1 MSDSLS
7 IITHPYSYYTLL
19 GALDTKILEQ
29 CITNGTMSISHYSKN
44 EVIHFDGE
52 ICTHLEIVLEGK
64 VTVDRIDVSG
74 NILTIT
80 EFYPDEMIGGNLIFS
95 STPYYP
101 MTVSASETSTIFRIS
116 KNTVF
121 ELCMTN
127 RTFLKAY
134 LEDISN
140 HTLLLGDKIKHAI
153 KRSIRESLSAYLLQE
168 SLIQKSRIIKLK
180 ITKKALADRFGVQ
193 RTSISRELQKMKND
207 GLIDYDSKT
216 ITLINL

>member
-7 IITHPYSYYTLL
+7 TITHPYAYYTLL

-101 MTVSASETSTIFRIS
+101 MTVSASEASTIFRIS

-153 KRSIRESLSAYLLQE
+153 KRSIRESLCAYLLQE
-168 SLIQKSRIIKLK
+168 SLVQKSRIIKLK

>member
-7 IITHPYSYYTLL
+7 TITHPYAYYTLL

-101 MTVSASETSTIFRIS
+101 MTVSASEASTIFRIS

-168 SLIQKSRIIKLK
+168 SLVQKSRIIKLK

>member
-7 IITHPYSYYTLL
+7 TITHPYAYYTLL

-52 ICTHLEIVLEGK
+52 ICTHLEVVLEGK

-101 MTVSASETSTIFRIS
+101 MTVSASEASTIFRIS

-168 SLIQKSRIIKLK
+168 SLVQKSRIIKLK

>member
-7 IITHPYSYYTLL
+7 TITHPYAYYTLL
-19 GALDTKILEQ
+19 GTLDTKILEQ
-29 CITNGTMSISHYSKN
+29 CITNGTMSISDYSKN

-101 MTVSASETSTIFRIS
+101 MTVSASEASTIFRIS

-121 ELCMTN
+121 ELCMMN

-168 SLIQKSRIIKLK
+168 SLVQKSRTIRLR

-216 ITLINL
+216 ITIINL

>member
-1 MSDSLS
+1 
-7 IITHPYSYYTLL
+7 
-19 GALDTKILEQ
+19 
-29 CITNGTMSISHYSKN
+29 
-44 EVIHFDGE
+44 
-52 ICTHLEIVLEGK
+52 
-64 VTVDRIDVSG
+64 
-74 NILTIT
+74 
-80 EFYPDEMIGGNLIFS
+80 MIGGNLIFS
-95 STPYYP
+95 ATPYYP
-101 MTVSASETSTIFRIS
+101 MTISASEASTIFRIS

-121 ELCMTN
+121 ELCMIN

-140 HTLLLGDKIKHAI
+140 HSLLLGDKIKHAI

-168 SLIQKSRIIKLK
+168 SLVQKSRTIKLR